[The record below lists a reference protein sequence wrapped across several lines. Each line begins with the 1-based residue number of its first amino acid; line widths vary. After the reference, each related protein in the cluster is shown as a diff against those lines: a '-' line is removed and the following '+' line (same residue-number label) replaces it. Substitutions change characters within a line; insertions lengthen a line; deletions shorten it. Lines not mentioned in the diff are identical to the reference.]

1 MSDFLIWPKHYPL
14 LPPFLMHSPS
24 PVAIDT
30 PNTPAIDPT
39 LDATQQAV
47 EKMMMID
54 SIYQVLKS
62 ATPDH
67 PCDKTAKVAAA
78 ELVDQ
83 AVDAVSNP
91 QQVIRQTLRRHGFFH
106 RSRVNDVWTA
116 IIHSR

>member
-1 MSDFLIWPKHYPL
+1 
-14 LPPFLMHSPS
+14 MHSPS

-30 PNTPAIDPT
+30 PNVSPIDPT
-39 LDATQQAV
+39 LDATQHAV
-47 EKMMMID
+47 KKMMID

-67 PCDKTAKVAAA
+67 PCDITAKVAAA

-83 AVDAVSNP
+83 AVDAMSNP